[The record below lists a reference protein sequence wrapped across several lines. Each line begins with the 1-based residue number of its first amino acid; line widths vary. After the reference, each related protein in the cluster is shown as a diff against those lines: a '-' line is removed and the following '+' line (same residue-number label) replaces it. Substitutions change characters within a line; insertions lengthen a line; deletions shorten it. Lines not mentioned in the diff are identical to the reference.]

1 MHSAMIDSNLRVAVV
16 TGASRG
22 VGKGIAVA
30 LGATGATVY
39 VTGRSSETGKA
50 HPLGGSVQTTAD
62 AVTAVGGR
70 GIAVQCDHSSDDE
83 VRALF
88 QRVAEER
95 GRLDILVNNATAIP
109 RELAKPGP
117 FWEKSLEL
125 LNLLDVGLR
134 SHYVASHCAAPLMIA
149 TGGGLIAF
157 TSSYGGRIYMHGPAY
172 GAGKAGVD
180 KMAMD
185 MGVDLR
191 DHDVAVVSLWLG
203 FVRTE
208 RNEPLFQHPD
218 AMKGP
223 YGRFLRNA
231 ESPDFIGRVID
242 ALHRDDKRM
251 ERSGRVLIAAELAEE
266 LGVREADGRHPKSNR
281 DTLGAPPEPSPVV
294 VR

>member
-1 MHSAMIDSNLRVAVV
+1 MSDPGARVAVV

-30 LGATGATVY
+30 LGASGATVY
-39 VTGRSSETGKA
+39 VTGRSSEGKKD
-50 HPLGGSVQTTAD
+50 HPLGGTVRATAD
-62 AVTAVGGR
+62 AVTNAGGR
-70 GIAVQCDHSSDDE
+70 GIPVTCDHSNDDD
-83 VRALF
+83 VRLLF
-88 QRVAEER
+88 ERVADEQK
-95 GRLDILVNNATAIP
+95 RLDILVNNATAVP

-117 FWEKSLEL
+117 FWEKSLDL
-125 LNLLDVGLR
+125 IRILDVGQR
-134 SHYVASHCAAPLMIA
+134 SHYAASYYAAPLLIR
-149 TGGGLIAF
+149 TRGGLITF

-185 MGVDLR
+185 MAIDLR
-191 DHDVAVVSLWLG
+191 DHDVAVNSLWLG

-223 YGRFLRNA
+223 YGKFLANH
-231 ESPDFIGRVID
+231 ETPDFIGRVIE
-242 ALHRDDKRM
+242 AMHRDVKRM
-251 ERSGRVLIAAELAEE
+251 ERSGRVLIAAEVAEE
-266 LGVREADGRHPKSNR
+266 LGVREADGRQPKSNR
-281 DTLGAPPEPSPVV
+281 DTLGPPPEPSPIV

>member
-1 MHSAMIDSNLRVAVV
+1 MSEAKERIAVV

-22 VGKGIAVA
+22 VGKGIAIA

-39 VTGRSSETGKA
+39 VTGRSAEGGKD
-50 HPLGGSVQTTAD
+50 HPLGGTVQATAE
-62 AVTAVGGR
+62 AISEAGGT
-70 GIAVQCDHSSDDE
+70 GIAVSCDHSDDE
-83 VRALF
+83 QVRQLF
-88 QRVAEER
+88 ERVADEQT
-95 GRLDILVNNATAIP
+95 RLDILVNNATAVP

-125 LNLLDVGLR
+125 LRILDVGQR
-134 SHYVASHCAAPLMIA
+134 SHYVASHFAAPLMLR

-185 MGVDLR
+185 MAVDLR
-191 DHDVAVVSLWLG
+191 DHDVASVSLWLG

-223 YGRFLRNA
+223 YGKFLANA
-231 ESPDFIGRVID
+231 ETPEFIGRVID
-242 ALHRDDKRM
+242 ALHRDPKRM
-251 ERSGRVLIAAELAEE
+251 ERSGRVLIVAELAEE
-266 LGVREADGRHPKSNR
+266 YGISEADGRQPKSNR
-281 DTLGAPPEPSPVV
+281 DVLGAPPEPSPVV

>member
-1 MHSAMIDSNLRVAVV
+1 MSEDLQRVAVV

-30 LGATGATVY
+30 LGASGAIVY
-39 VTGRSSETGKA
+39 VTGRSTEGGKD
-50 HPLGGSVQTTAD
+50 HPLGGTVQATAE
-62 AVTAVGGR
+62 AVAHAGGH
-70 GIAVQCDHSSDDE
+70 GIAVPCDHSNDE
-83 VRALF
+83 DVRALF
-88 QRVAEER
+88 ERVANEQ
-95 GRLDILVNNATAIP
+95 GRLDILVNNATAVP

-117 FWEKSLEL
+117 FWKKSLDL
-125 LNLLDVGLR
+125 LRILDVGQR
-134 SHYVASHCAAPLMIA
+134 SHYVASYYAAPLMVR
-149 TGGGLIAF
+149 TGGGLIVF

-185 MGVDLR
+185 MAIDLR
-191 DHDVAVVSLWLG
+191 EHDVAAVSLWLG

-223 YGRFLRNA
+223 YGKFLANA
-231 ESPDFIGRVID
+231 ESPDFIGRVIAAMHAD
-242 ALHRDDKRM
+242 EKRM

-266 LGVREADGRHPKSNR
+266 LGIREADGRQPRSNR
-281 DTLGAPPEPSPVV
+281 DALGAPPEPSPVV

>member
-1 MHSAMIDSNLRVAVV
+1 MSDSQAKVAVV

-30 LGATGATVY
+30 LGAAGATVY
-39 VTGRSSETGKA
+39 VTGRTESGAKP
-50 HPLGGSVQTTAD
+50 HPLGGSIQETAE
-62 AVTAVGGR
+62 AIEGAGGR
-70 GIAVQCDHSSDDE
+70 GIAVSCDHANDDE

-88 QRVAEER
+88 ERVAEEA
-95 GRLDILVNNATAIP
+95 GRLDILVNNATSVP

-117 FWEKSLEL
+117 FWEKSLDL
-125 LNLLDVGLR
+125 LRLLDVGQR
-134 SHYVASHCAAPLMIA
+134 SHYVASYFAAPLMTR
-149 TGGGLIAF
+149 TGGGLITF
-157 TSSYGGRIYMHGPAY
+157 TSSYGGRVYMHGPAY

-185 MGVDLR
+185 MAVDFR
-191 DHDVAVVSLWLG
+191 DHDVSVVSLWLG

-223 YGRFLRNA
+223 YGKFLANA
-231 ESPDFIGRVID
+231 ESPDFIGRVIE
-242 ALHRDDKRM
+242 ALHSDAKRM

-266 LGVREADGRHPKSNR
+266 LGVQEADGRQPKSNR
-281 DTLGAPPEPSPVV
+281 EVLGAPPESSPIV

>member
-1 MHSAMIDSNLRVAVV
+1 MSEDLQRVAVV

-30 LGATGATVY
+30 LGASRAIVY
-39 VTGRSSETGKA
+39 VTGRSTEGGKD
-50 HPLGGSVQTTAD
+50 HPLGGTVQATAE
-62 AVTAVGGR
+62 AVAHAGGH
-70 GIAVQCDHSSDDE
+70 GIAVPCDHSNDEE

-88 QRVAEER
+88 ERVANEQ
-95 GRLDILVNNATAIP
+95 GRLDILVNNATAVP

-117 FWEKSLEL
+117 FWKKSLDL
-125 LNLLDVGLR
+125 LRILDVGQR
-134 SHYVASHCAAPLMIA
+134 SHYVASYYAAPLMVR
-149 TGGGLIAF
+149 TGGGLIVF

-185 MGVDLR
+185 MAIDLR
-191 DHDVAVVSLWLG
+191 EHDVAAVSLWLG

-223 YGRFLRNA
+223 YGKFLANA
-231 ESPDFIGRVID
+231 ESPDFIGRVIAAMHAD
-242 ALHRDDKRM
+242 EKRM

-266 LGVREADGRHPKSNR
+266 LGIREADGRQPRSNR
-281 DTLGAPPEPSPVV
+281 DALGAPPEPSPVV

>member
-1 MHSAMIDSNLRVAVV
+1 MGAEQPKVAVV

-30 LGATGATVY
+30 LGAAGATVY
-39 VTGRSSETGKA
+39 VTGRTSDDAKP
-50 HPLGGSVQTTAD
+50 HPLGGTVQETAN
-62 AVTAVGGR
+62 AVTAAGGR
-70 GIAVQCDHSSDDE
+70 GLAVTCDHSDDTQ

-88 QRVAEER
+88 EQVAEEQQ
-95 GRLDILVNNATAIP
+95 RLDILVNNATAVP

-117 FWEKSLEL
+117 FWEKSLDL
-125 LNLLDVGLR
+125 LRILDVGQR
-134 SHYVASHCAAPLMIA
+134 SHYVASHAAAPLMIK

-185 MGVDLR
+185 MAIDLKKY
-191 DHDVAVVSLWLG
+191 DVASVSLWLG

-223 YGRFLRNA
+223 YGKFLANA
-231 ESPDFIGRVID
+231 ESPEFVGRVVA
-242 ALHRDDKRM
+242 ALHRDEARM
-251 ERSGRVLIAAELAEE
+251 DRSGRVLIVAELAKE
-266 LGVREADGRHPKSNR
+266 LGISEEDGRQPKSNR
-281 DTLGAPPEPSPVV
+281 ETLGAPPKPSPVV